1 MKIKLLSAY
10 SRILSFVLVFLGFQ
24 SCSTVDPKD
33 EYGAPSAKFIVKG
46 KVENGDKEV
55 SGLKVALGVV
65 DYYSSNSKKAYYV
78 DSVNTDAKGLFRVSI
93 QDFPTSQK
101 FVIKYEDI
109 DGEKNG
115 LLETVIDTVRFDNP
129 SFTNGSGGWYVG
141 ETTKDLGTVK
151 LNSSNPE
158 K

>member
-1 MKIKLLSAY
+1 MKIKLLSVY

-33 EYGAPSAKFIVKG
+33 EYGTPSAKFIVKG

-55 SGLKVALGVV
+55 SGLKVALGVINKGYDKEKV
-65 DYYSSNSKKAYYV
+65 RYV
-78 DSVNTDAKGLFRVSI
+78 DSVNTDVKGLFKVSI
-93 QDFPTSQK
+93 KDFPTSQK

-109 DGEKNG
+109 DEEKNG

>member
-1 MKIKLLSAY
+1 MKIGLLSVY
-10 SRILSFVLVFLGFQ
+10 SRVLSFVLIFLGFH
-24 SCSTVDPKD
+24 SCSTVDPKV
-33 EYGAPSAKFIVKG
+33 EYGTPSAKFIVKG

-55 SGLKVALGVV
+55 SGLKVALGVINNGYDTGKV
-65 DYYSSNSKKAYYV
+65 RYV
-78 DSVNTDAKGLFRVSI
+78 DSVKTDVKGLFNVSI
-93 QDFPTSQK
+93 QDFPTIQK

-115 LLETVIDTVRFDNP
+115 LLETVIDTVRFDNL

>member
-1 MKIKLLSAY
+1 MKIRLLSAY
-10 SRILSFVLVFLGFQ
+10 SRVLSFLLVFLGFQ
-24 SCSTVDPKD
+24 SCSIIDSKD
-33 EYGAPSAKFIVKG
+33 EYGTPSAKFIVKG

-55 SGLKVALGVV
+55 SGLKVALGVINNGYGTGKV
-65 DYYSSNSKKAYYV
+65 RYV
-78 DSVNTDAKGLFRVSI
+78 DSVKTDVEGLFNVSI

-129 SFTNGSGGWYVG
+129 SFTNGSDGWYVG

>member
-24 SCSTVDPKD
+24 SCSIIDSKD
-33 EYGAPSAKFIVKG
+33 EYGTPSAKFIVKG

-55 SGLKVALGVV
+55 SGLKVALGVINKGYDTGKV
-65 DYYSSNSKKAYYV
+65 RYV
-78 DSVNTDAKGLFRVSI
+78 DSVKTDVKGLFNVSI

-129 SFTNGSGGWYVG
+129 SFTNGSGAWYVG

>member
-1 MKIKLLSAY
+1 MKIRLLSAY
-10 SRILSFVLVFLGFQ
+10 SRVLSFFLVFLGFQ
-24 SCSTVDPKD
+24 SCSIIDSKD
-33 EYGAPSAKFIVKG
+33 EYGTPSAKFIVKG
-46 KVENGDKEV
+46 KVENGNKEV
-55 SGLKVALGVV
+55 SGLKVALGVINNGYGTGKV
-65 DYYSSNSKKAYYV
+65 CYV
-78 DSVNTDAKGLFRVSI
+78 DSVNTDVKGLFKVSI
-93 QDFPTSQK
+93 KDFPTSQK